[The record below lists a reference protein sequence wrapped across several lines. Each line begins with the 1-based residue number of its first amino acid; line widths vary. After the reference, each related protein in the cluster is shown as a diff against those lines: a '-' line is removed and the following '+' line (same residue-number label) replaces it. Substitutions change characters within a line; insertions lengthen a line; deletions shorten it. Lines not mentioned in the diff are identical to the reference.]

1 MAIRLRFSQLAASR
15 AASGRHYDRFFEIG
29 LDNCLAPMT
38 WNRFR
43 TFALACSFT
52 VAGCAT
58 TTHLKP
64 PVAEELPYRYG
75 IAWGP
80 SGRGGA
86 AERASDYIHVIHRAR
101 TYALTRT
108 KLNQAS
114 SSAIDEQVRAGKQHD
129 VSTDIAQWVETLLS
143 TLDSVPKRQ
152 NPEKTKERLAWE
164 RYCNGGLGLTED
176 EWTFLTYAGAPRNIP
191 ADLSSTCVPPK

>member
-38 WNRFR
+38 WNRFQIL
-43 TFALACSFT
+43 ALACSFT
-52 VAGCAT
+52 VAGCAA

-64 PVAEELPYRYG
+64 SVAEEPPYRYG

-86 AERASDYIHVIHRAR
+86 AERASDYVHVIHRGQ
-101 TYALTRT
+101 TYALIRT
-108 KLNQAS
+108 KSNQS
-114 SSAIDEQVRAGKQHD
+114 GSSAVDQQVRPDKQHD
-129 VSTDIAQWVETLLS
+129 VSTDIAQWVERLLS
-143 TLDSVPKRQ
+143 TLDSAPQWQ
-152 NPEKTKERLAWE
+152 NSEKTKERLAWE
-164 RYCNGGLGLTED
+164 RYCKGGLGLTED
-176 EWTFLTYAGAPRNIP
+176 EWMFLVNAGAPRNIP
-191 ADLSSTCVPPK
+191 RDLVSNCVPPK

>member
-1 MAIRLRFSQLAASR
+1 MASNRLS
-15 AASGRHYDRFFEIG
+15 I
-29 LDNCLAPMT
+29 
-38 WNRFR
+38 
-43 TFALACSFT
+43 FALACSFT
-52 VAGCAT
+52 VAGCAA

-64 PVAEELPYRYG
+64 PVAEEPPYRYG

-86 AERASDYIHVIHRAR
+86 AERASDYVHVIHRGQ
-101 TYALTRT
+101 TYALTSP
-108 KLNQAS
+108 KLNQAI
-114 SSAIDEQVRAGKQHD
+114 SSAVGGEVRPGTQHD

-176 EWTFLTYAGAPRNIP
+176 EWAFLAKAGAPENIP
-191 ADLSSTCVPPK
+191 SDLASKCVPPK